1 MLSRPRAHGFTVV
14 ELLVGLVVGLLV
26 VMAAGAIYVT
36 SVQAKAES
44 LRGARLNQEVRGLLA
59 GMAPDIRRA
68 GYWGGAVSGGSAAGL
83 AASSGASHPFMG
95 TGGNLA
101 IHDDGRCVLFSYD
114 ADRSG
119 DGAVSANEIFGYRLA
134 PAGGAV
140 EMLTPGTLSATN
152 ADCEAGDWSRVTT
165 ADSAVI
171 ESLDF
176 STAGSQCINT
186 TRASSWTV
194 IAPTYRGPPCAAA
207 ASDVAISTGTY
218 AAPVALDLLAEVR
231 RVTITLRA
239 RHRAD
244 PRVAV
249 IVEEALRLPNNRV
262 YRR

>member
-1 MLSRPRAHGFTVV
+1 MLSRRAPGFTIV

-68 GYWGGAVSGGSAAGL
+68 GYWGGAVSGGAAL

-95 TGGNLA
+95 PGGNLA

-119 DGAVSANEIFGYRLA
+119 DAAVPAAEVFGYRLA

-140 EMLTPGTLSATN
+140 EMLTPGTLAATSAG
-152 ADCEAGDWSRVTT
+152 CEAGEWSRITS
-165 ADSAVI
+165 ADTAVI
-171 ESLDF
+171 EALAF

-194 IAPTYRGPPCAAA
+194 IAPAYRGPPCTAA
-207 ASDVAISTGTY
+207 ASDVVVSAGAY

-231 RVTITLRA
+231 RVTVAVQA

-249 IVEEALRLPNNRV
+249 TVEEALRLPNNRV

>member
-1 MLSRPRAHGFTVV
+1 MLSRRAPGFTIV

-68 GYWGGAVSGGSAAGL
+68 GYWGAAVSGGSAAAL
-83 AASSGASHPFMG
+83 ASSSGASHPFMG
-95 TGGNLA
+95 ASSNLA
-101 IHDDGRCVLFSYD
+101 IHDDGQCVLFSYD

-119 DGAVSANEIFGYRLA
+119 DGAVPASEVFGYRLA

-152 ADCEAGDWSRVTT
+152 AGCEAGDWSPLTT
-165 ADSAVI
+165 ADTAVI
-171 ESLDF
+171 EALGF
-176 STAGSQCINT
+176 STVGSQCINT

-194 IAPTYRGPPCAAA
+194 IAPAYRGPPCTAAA
-207 ASDVAISTGTY
+207 GEVAVSTGAY
-218 AAPVALDLLAEVR
+218 AVPVALDLLAEVR
-231 RVTITLRA
+231 RVTITVRA

-249 IVEEALRLPNNRV
+249 TVEEALRLPNNRV

>member
-1 MLSRPRAHGFTVV
+1 MLSRPAPGFTIV

-68 GYWGGAVSGGSAAGL
+68 GYWGAAVSGGSAAAL
-83 AASSGASHPFMG
+83 ASSSGASHPFMG
-95 TGGNLA
+95 ASSNLA
-101 IHDDGRCVLFSYD
+101 IHDDGQCVLFSYD

-119 DGAVSANEIFGYRLA
+119 DGAVPASEVFGYRLA

-152 ADCEAGDWSRVTT
+152 AGCEAGDWSPLTT
-165 ADSAVI
+165 ADTAVI
-171 ESLDF
+171 EALGF
-176 STAGSQCINT
+176 STVGSQCINT

-194 IAPTYRGPPCAAA
+194 IAPAYRGPPCTAAA
-207 ASDVAISTGTY
+207 GEVAVSTGAY
-218 AAPVALDLLAEVR
+218 AVPVALDLLAEVR
-231 RVTITLRA
+231 RVTITVRA

-249 IVEEALRLPNNRV
+249 TVEEALRLPNNRV